1 MRLVTFTH
9 NGATRAGAIQGD
21 GVVDLNATNA
31 SIPAEML
38 ALLQGGDAMLA
49 AAAEAAAS
57 GDAIAALA
65 DVKLESPI
73 LLPPKILA
81 IGLNYRDHFDE
92 IPAEIKEKRGLK
104 LPTVPVV
111 FNKQS
116 TSAHSAY
123 DPVELPPESPEL
135 DYEAELGVVIGKT
148 CRRVP
153 KERAYEVVAGYT
165 VLNDLTI
172 RDWQRATPT
181 MTMGKSWDTHCPMG
195 PSIVTKDEIA
205 DPHNLGVKTMVDG
218 EVVQDFNTSTMLF
231 DIPSLIAHLSTAFT
245 LTPGDVIASG
255 TGAGVAVF
263 RPGQP
268 FLKEGQVCRVDIDQI
283 GHIENRVEAGGPS
296 FIR

>member
-1 MRLVTFTH
+1 MRLITFTLE
-9 NGATRAGAIQGD
+9 GATRTGAIKGD
-21 GVVDLNATNA
+21 GVVDLNAANSA
-31 SIPAEML
+31 IPDEMV
-38 ALLQGGDAMLA
+38 ALLEGGDAMLA
-49 AAAEAAAS
+49 LAAAAVES
-57 GDAIAALA
+57 SSPVAALS

-73 LLPPKILA
+73 LCPPKILA

-116 TSAHSAY
+116 TSASGPY
-123 DPVELPPESPEL
+123 DPVDLPPESPEL

-153 KERAYEVVAGYT
+153 KEKALDVVAGYT
-165 VLNDLTI
+165 VLNDVTI

-195 PSIVTKDEIA
+195 PAIVTKDEVS
-205 DPHNLGVKTMVDG
+205 DPGNLGVRTIIDG
-218 EVVQDFNTSTMLF
+218 ETVQNFNTSTMLF
-231 DIPSLIAHLSTAFT
+231 DIASLIAHLSTAFT
-245 LTPGDVIASG
+245 LRPGDVIASG

-268 FLKEGQVCRVDIDQI
+268 FMTAGQICRVEIDQL
-283 GHIENRVEAGGPS
+283 GHIENRIEANAPS
-296 FIR
+296 FIH

>member
-9 NGATRAGAIQGD
+9 AGATRTGAIQGD
-21 GVVDLNATNA
+21 SVVDLNATDSNVP
-31 SIPAEML
+31 SEMV
-38 ALLQGGDAMLA
+38 ALLEGGEDMLA
-49 AAAEAAAS
+49 AAATAAQS
-57 GDAIAALA
+57 GSPVAALA

-116 TSAHSAY
+116 TSANGPY
-123 DPVELPPESPEL
+123 DAIDLPPESGEL
-135 DYEAELGVVIGKT
+135 DYEAELGVIIGKT

-153 KERAYEVVAGYT
+153 KDKAYQVVAGYT
-165 VLNDLTI
+165 VLNDVTI

-181 MTMGKSWDTHCPMG
+181 MTMGKSWDTHCPVG
-195 PSIVTKDEIA
+195 PSIVTKDEIE
-205 DPHNLGVKTMVDG
+205 DPHNLGVKTLVDG
-218 EVVQDFNTSTMLF
+218 EVVQDFNTKTMLF
-231 DIPSLIAHLSTAFT
+231 DIPSLISHLSTAFT

-268 FLKEGQVCRVDIDQI
+268 FMKEGQVCRVEIDQI
-283 GHIENRVEAGGPS
+283 GHIENRVETNGLS